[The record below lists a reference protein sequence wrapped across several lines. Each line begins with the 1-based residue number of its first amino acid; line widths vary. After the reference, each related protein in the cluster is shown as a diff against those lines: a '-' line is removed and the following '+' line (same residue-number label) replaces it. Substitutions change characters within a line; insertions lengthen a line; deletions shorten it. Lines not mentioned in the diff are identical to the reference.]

1 MPLMAPIFTP
11 KTEED
16 MQEIISLSKEKMQKS
31 FDSMLNQYARVRT
44 GRASASI
51 LDDIK
56 INYYGQPTPIKQL
69 CNISIPE
76 PRTIVIQPWDKT
88 TLADIE
94 KAILAANIGI
104 NPENDGNVVRLPF
117 QPLTEDKRKDIVK
130 GLKKISE
137 DTRISV
143 RNTRRDSNEIIKK
156 MKKDGEISEDD
167 ETKQLKEIQDLT
179 DEWVKKIDEAEKV
192 KEKEIM
198 EV

>member
-1 MPLMAPIFTP
+1 MENLKAN
-11 KTEED
+11 
-16 MQEIISLSKEKMQKS
+16 LKEKMQKS
-31 FDSMLNQYARVRT
+31 FDALLHQFSKIRT

-51 LDDIK
+51 LDDVR
-56 INYYGQPTPIKQL
+56 INYYGQPTSVKQL

-76 PRTIVIQPWDKT
+76 ARTIIVQPWDKT

-104 NPENDGNVVRLPF
+104 TPDNDGNVIRLPF

-130 GLKKISE
+130 NIKKLSE
-137 DTRISV
+137 DARVAI
-143 RNTRRDSNEIIKK
+143 RNLRRDANEGGKK
-156 MKKDGEISEDD
+156 MKKDSEISED
-167 ETKQLKEIQDLT
+167 EEKKLLKEVQDIT
-179 DEWVKKIDEAEKV
+179 DEWIKKIDEAEKA